1 MADATSDL
9 AKEDAMAQCMRD
21 TTGNECPKGCQR
33 YTDCV
38 YDLGCTTGDSSSS
51 VVESIK
57 AAKIFGCA
65 RCSP

>member
-21 TTGNECPKGCQR
+21 ATENECPEGCQQ

-38 YDLGCTTGDSSSS
+38 YDLDCTTGDSTS
-51 VVESIK
+51 VIESIK

-65 RCSP
+65 RYFP